1 MEGANVGR
9 VIPLETEVAES
20 GLSLDIGRDE
30 ALSSAAAIVRE
41 AWRGFDRFRV
51 GQPPVDAKLRELLR
65 QALPEHGTPTAEAI
79 ADAAAALDESIAQPR
94 PRYFA
99 FIGSSGLE
107 IGVIADALAACYDVN
122 LAVWAGAASE
132 VEAQAVR
139 WAGELVGFPAEA
151 GSFTSGGTVSN
162 LTALTAAARERAL
175 PGSRHHGLAGRRL
188 ALYCSAEVHYSVV
201 RAAELLGIGSA
212 GCGRSRSTSERR
224 LRPDAVAHAI
234 DEDRAAG
241 IVPVAVVATAGHDPH
256 RRRRSDRRARR
267 RLRRTRRVAPRRRGL
282 RAAGRA
288 RPRPR
293 PPLPRARAG
302 RLGDDRR
309 AQVALPAEGLRDRAR
324 PPAATTSQPALG
336 HEGGYM
342 PHDRDELH
350 PVDLTLEYS
359 RPFRALK
366 LWLALRVH
374 GAGAFL
380 AAIERNLE
388 QARLLYR
395 RVSAADGLEPLPHE
409 PQLSVVP
416 FRHVPAGVADLDAHN
431 LELVRRLQ
439 AGGEF
444 WVAPAHID
452 GRVYVRPCLVNF
464 RTSDDDVLAFVD
476 HVERIGREI
485 AAE

>member
-1 MEGANVGR
+1 MS
-9 VIPLETEVAES
+9 PLETEVAEP

-30 ALSSAAAIVRE
+30 ALSRAAAIVSD
-41 AWRGFDRFRV
+41 AWRGFDHFRV

-65 QALPEHGTPTAEAI
+65 QSLPEHGTPTAEAI
-79 ADAAAALDESIAQPR
+79 ADAAIALDESIAQPR

-132 VEAQAVR
+132 VEVQAVR

-162 LTALTAAARERAL
+162 LTALTAARERAL
-175 PGSRHHGLAGRRL
+175 PGSRHDGVAGRRL

-201 RAAELLGIGSA
+201 RAAELLGIGSRWVRA
-212 GCGRSRSTSERR
+212 LPIDEQRR
-224 LRPDAVAHAI
+224 LRPDSVARAI

-241 IVPVAVVATAGHDPH
+241 IVPVAVVATAGTTLTGAVDPIGGLADVCADREVWLH
-256 RRRRSDRRARR
+256 VDGAYGLPAARAPSAAALFRGLERADSATIDAHKWLYLPKACGIVLVRRRSDLEA
-267 RLRRTRRVAPRRRGL
+267 
-282 RAAGRA
+282 
-288 RPRPR
+288 
-293 PPLPRARAG
+293 
-302 RLGDDRR
+302 
-309 AQVALPAEGLRDRAR
+309 
-324 PPAATTSQPALG
+324 ALG

-342 PHDRDELH
+342 PHEREELH

-374 GAGAFL
+374 GAAAFR

-388 QARLLYR
+388 QAQLLYR
-395 RVSAADGLEPLPHE
+395 SIAMAQELEPLPHE

-416 FRHVPAGVADLDAHN
+416 FRHVPDGVADLDAHN

-444 WVAPAHID
+444 WVAPANID
-452 GRVYVRPCLVNF
+452 GRIYVRPCLVNF
-464 RTSDDDVLAFVD
+464 RTSDDDVLAFVE
-476 HVERIGREI
+476 HAERTGSEI
-485 AAE
+485 AAG